1 MDRWKRFVALSAAL
15 LLVAAPVWAQSSTS
29 SPADKNTGG
38 ASGKMGSGTT
48 GSTGTMDKSTDTTAA
63 GSADK
68 MDKGDK
74 AQRARGGKGDRMAGG
89 GQNKEQV
96 KAVQQALKDKGHD
109 PGDVDGVMGQKTK
122 SALRDFQKKEGL
134 KGSGQLDTE
143 TMSKLGVEMK
153 TGSAGASSPSASP
166 ATGDKASGG
175 SASSSTG
182 GAGSSSA
189 PGASSTSSGGSSPSA
204 GGGATTGGAQKK

>member
-15 LLVAAPVWAQSSTS
+15 LLVAAPVWAQGTTS
-29 SPADKNTGG
+29 SPADKSTGG
-38 ASGKMGSGTT
+38 GSGPTGSGTT
-48 GSTGTMDKSTDTTAA
+48 GSTGSTGTMGSGTT

-74 AQRARGGKGDRMAGG
+74 TQRAGGGKSDRMTGG

-109 PGDVDGVMGQKTK
+109 PGDVDGVMGPKTK

-153 TGSAGASSPSASP
+153 TGAAGGSSPAASP
-166 ATGDKASGG
+166 ATGSKASGG
-175 SASSSTG
+175 AATG
-182 GAGSSSA
+182 GE
-189 PGASSTSSGGSSPSA
+189 
-204 GGGATTGGAQKK
+204 QKKQ